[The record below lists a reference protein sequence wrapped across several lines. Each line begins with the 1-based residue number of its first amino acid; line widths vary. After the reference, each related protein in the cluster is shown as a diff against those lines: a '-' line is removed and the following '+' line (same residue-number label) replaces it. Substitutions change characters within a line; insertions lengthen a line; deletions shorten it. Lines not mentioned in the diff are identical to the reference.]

1 MADVRIQLR
10 QRLSL
15 MRMIFSFL
23 SFSLSLDD
31 DDDDSI
37 FPTFSYLTKL
47 LNASGPFIWWVVNVT
62 GYKQLIAGRY
72 FSSYIDGGGFGRENV
87 FLTGRFGII
96 QDRIPPA
103 CMSTERYWSP
113 TVLSVYRL
121 VLYIRIE
128 TGLLGRH
135 RKKISTDKSPMEN
148 TIEFDTFVQCVV
160 SCFYFD
166 SCSR

>member
-103 CMSTERYWSP
+103 CMSTDRYWSP

-121 VLYIRIE
+121 VLYTNRNRPPRPTQKKDIDGQISNGEHHRVWHVCSMCRI
-128 TGLLGRH
+128 LFL
-135 RKKISTDKSPMEN
+135 
-148 TIEFDTFVQCVV
+148 FW
-160 SCFYFD
+160 
-166 SCSR
+166 